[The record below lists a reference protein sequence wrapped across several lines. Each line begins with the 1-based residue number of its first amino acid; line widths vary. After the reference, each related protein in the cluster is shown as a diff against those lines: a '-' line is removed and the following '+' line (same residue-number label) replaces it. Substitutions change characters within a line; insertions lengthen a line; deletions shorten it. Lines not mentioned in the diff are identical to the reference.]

1 MTPSPAR
8 STGRFA
14 ASRASAARATVSG
27 LAAGYVVRRA
37 GIGSRSTS
45 AGATSSG
52 SSMWV
57 ALGFPRRGRRN
68 AVRTISGT
76 VTANS
81 TRAFQLVT
89 GAKSRITSRY
99 LVRFR
104 EDPIQRRL
112 PGDGYERP
120 PGPGSRP
127 RRR

>member
-57 ALGFPRRGRRN
+57 ALGFPRRGT
-68 AVRTISGT
+68 VRTISGT